1 MTAIYITSFDFH
13 VLSNSSLGER
23 LKFFRQHLMQYE
35 KDMDMYTI
43 KAIAERLNL
52 TPQAISAVERGL
64 SKNPSFG
71 LILKLT
77 KEYNVS
83 MDTLTDEYYEGNEKL
98 FSIGKSDVQKNVFE
112 VDLDALDIEDED
124 ITEFEAVNKPS
135 PKVNTGYWDE
145 EKNDY
150 ALPETEVGILLYK
163 HEDDSDE
170 FNILYKNSIKSG
182 STEKELQKLLV
193 RLDLDIRLLNNV
205 DVAFENI
212 SSILKKH
219 GANDYMISSKE
230 LLKLLKEN
238 N

>member
-23 LKFFRQHLMQYE
+23 LKFFRQYLMQYE
-35 KDMDMYTI
+35 KDMDLYTI
-43 KAIAERLNL
+43 KAIAERLEL

-71 LILKLT
+71 LIYKLT

-83 MDTLTDEYYEGNEKL
+83 IDTLTDEYYEGNEKL
-98 FSIGKSDVQKNVFE
+98 FSIGKRDVITIDE
-112 VDLDALDIEDED
+112 ED
-124 ITEFEAVNKPS
+124 ILEFEAVNKPS

-145 EKNDY
+145 EKSDY
-150 ALPETEVGILLYK
+150 AIPESEVGILLYK

-170 FNILYKNSIKSG
+170 FNILYKNSIKIS

-193 RLDLDIRLLNNV
+193 RLDLDISLLNNT
-205 DVAFENI
+205 DVALNNI
-212 SSILKKH
+212 SSMLKKH
-219 GANDYMISSKE
+219 GANDYMISSNE